1 MKKIVVIIVIM
12 NVFYAK
18 AQSFAPQVGFNGST
32 AIHKNDVLF
41 IDWANSVSITRGYLD
56 IEIPENGEVDYGV
69 LSNAI
74 GQANNAIVSLG
85 DSGEAILTFNHPIR
99 NGQAADFAIFENG
112 FLEEQG
118 SEMAFLELAFVEVS
132 TDGITYVR
140 FPSVSEVSTTTQI
153 DGFGF
158 INAREINNL
167 AGKYIV
173 DYGTPFDL
181 EELTNLVQGT
191 TVDLNTINYI
201 KIIDVVGNIN
211 PTYASFDSQNN
222 IINEPYPTAFSSG
235 GFDLNAVGVIHN
247 TTTSSVNKD
256 VIVKFTIY
264 PNPVTDVF
272 NIQSEIEINSVKI
285 YSLQGKELFTTNN
298 TKVNV
303 SFLDEGVYVMAIE
316 TENNLVRYKFIKR

>member
-1 MKKIVVIIVIM
+1 MKKIVVIIVIF

-32 AIHKNDVLF
+32 AIHKNDALF

-69 LSNAI
+69 SSNAI

-99 NGQAADFAIFENG
+99 NGQGADFAIFENG

-181 EELTNLVQGT
+181 EDLTNLVQGT